1 MSDPALNLDMIVQNY
16 LNDTNFF
23 EQWQQEYIKPRAETI
38 LVYRDIV
45 ERFVANKINL
55 AELRDELKILHKH
68 PFWGAKGPSFLMEI
82 NKLVS
87 TYLPVDPDIEANFR
101 FILNGLSAQNVG
113 ERIEQFSNLLV
124 KEEVKLAQADISRRL
139 LVSPGNSAF
148 IISLFALWLVYPQET
163 YVYYKSVRVGLAELF
178 RLKLIPVPS
187 DLTVNSTGV
196 VIKTQ
201 ADHNMAVKIFDQFGL
216 NYPQLKN
223 GPYWAECFFHWFTR
237 EEEAEEETVIISPP
251 STSVSDVTFPDRW
264 LAAIPEEALQ
274 QAIVAIRRRVLVE
287 ETVIRR
293 IYQAL
298 LNGHVI
304 LTGPPGTGKTE
315 LARLIPELLWSFY
328 EQGQISYATHLVTA
342 SSDWSTRTL
351 ISEIVPVVSNERV
364 AYRTQYGHLTQ
375 TILKNWSFASDYTI
389 AGRAKTQALSFVND
403 NVVQEYHGLWLVIDE
418 FNRAPIDAALG
429 EALTALSNG
438 GALQVPVDGAYMTLP
453 LPKDFRIIGTLNS
466 FDRNYLNQISEALK
480 RRFSFIE
487 VSPPTRAQRKAE
499 QDIVLYKALERCRRF
514 SAIIEKDEEGGLSWP
529 DMLYVSAE
537 DAGLYESMWD
547 ENSRA
552 EAFWS
557 AFNHVLWPLFEVI
570 RIYRQLGTAQA
581 IALASQ
587 MITQCLLQNATE
599 MSQWMT
605 ALDIALCDTI
615 ADQLQVLLP
624 DELDVLL
631 CYLKLDENTFCQ
643 RYNDML
649 MRLKPR
655 RQSAH
660 LSAISN
666 VLDHQGQPY
675 LADEEVEQLLDLEDE
690 EPQLAPALLNK
701 IFHLDRPLY
710 KLPQFT
716 RRLRTFKAERGL

>member
-315 LARLIPELLWSFY
+315 LARL
-328 EQGQISYATHLVTA
+328 
-342 SSDWSTRTL
+342 
-351 ISEIVPVVSNERV
+351 
-364 AYRTQYGHLTQ
+364 
-375 TILKNWSFASDYTI
+375 
-389 AGRAKTQALSFVND
+389 
-403 NVVQEYHGLWLVIDE
+403 
-418 FNRAPIDAALG
+418 
-429 EALTALSNG
+429 
-438 GALQVPVDGAYMTLP
+438 
-453 LPKDFRIIGTLNS
+453 NS
-466 FDRNYLNQISEALK
+466 
-480 RRFSFIE
+480 
-487 VSPPTRAQRKAE
+487 
-499 QDIVLYKALERCRRF
+499 
-514 SAIIEKDEEGGLSWP
+514 
-529 DMLYVSAE
+529 
-537 DAGLYESMWD
+537 
-547 ENSRA
+547 
-552 EAFWS
+552 
-557 AFNHVLWPLFEVI
+557 
-570 RIYRQLGTAQA
+570 
-581 IALASQ
+581 
-587 MITQCLLQNATE
+587 
-599 MSQWMT
+599 
-605 ALDIALCDTI
+605 
-615 ADQLQVLLP
+615 
-624 DELDVLL
+624 
-631 CYLKLDENTFCQ
+631 
-643 RYNDML
+643 
-649 MRLKPR
+649 
-655 RQSAH
+655 
-660 LSAISN
+660 
-666 VLDHQGQPY
+666 
-675 LADEEVEQLLDLEDE
+675 
-690 EPQLAPALLNK
+690 
-701 IFHLDRPLY
+701 
-710 KLPQFT
+710 
-716 RRLRTFKAERGL
+716 